1 MFRYFV
7 LPYVFLLA
15 SNFGTSLP
23 VNPNDLVKLDISN
36 LKTKISD
43 LETKI
48 QGLTNRLNSARVQCQ
63 DKTTPWNARSD
74 AAIMNLDRH
83 NVQCPPS
90 YFLSRFQL
98 VRIGDYNSAN
108 VRYNYRCCKFI
119 L

>member
-48 QGLTNRLNSARVQCQ
+48 QGLTNRLIALEYSVRT
-63 DKTTPWNARSD
+63 KPLLGTP
-74 AAIMNLDRH
+74 
-83 NVQCPPS
+83 VPTPP
-90 YFLSRFQL
+90 L
-98 VRIGDYNSAN
+98 
-108 VRYNYRCCKFI
+108 
-119 L
+119 